1 MGLVKGE
8 LSSRELITK
17 IVQEKKSTNVT
28 FLDMINT
35 SKKYKTSLTANVIEY
50 FMQDAIIDKRNNC
63 RRSSKKIEN

>member
-17 IVQEKKSTNVT
+17 IIQEKEGTNVT

-35 SKKYKTSLTANVIEY
+35 SRKYKTSLTSNVIEY
-50 FMQDAIIDKRNNC
+50 FMQDAIIDKRN
-63 RRSSKKIEN
+63 RQRSNSKKIEN